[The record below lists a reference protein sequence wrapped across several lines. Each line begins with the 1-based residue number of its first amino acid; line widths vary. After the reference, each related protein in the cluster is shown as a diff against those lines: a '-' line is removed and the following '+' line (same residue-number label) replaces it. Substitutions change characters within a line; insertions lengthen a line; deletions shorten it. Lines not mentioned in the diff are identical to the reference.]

1 MKMFKKL
8 LNIFVDKYLFRNT
21 KYQRFDFIKNWL
33 LDLKPNSKIL
43 DAGAGVMRYKPF
55 CTHLNYHSQDFG
67 GYKGGETFEGE
78 KTKEWKA
85 TECDLICDIT
95 SLPVADQTYDYIL
108 CSDVFEHLPDPE
120 AALKELS
127 RVLKKGG
134 DILLTTPFRCFYHQS
149 PFFFYS
155 GFSKYWFERISD
167 SKNLKIKKLI
177 QNGNYY
183 NDLAYDI
190 LRISNFSPRFVSIF
204 SCIISLLIIIYLKFM
219 ESFLKNKAP
228 ESCNGYFI
236 LMSKY

>member
-1 MKMFKKL
+1 MIRKL
-8 LNIFVDKYLFRNT
+8 LNLIVDKYLFKNT
-21 KYQRFDFIKNWL
+21 KYHRFNFIKNWL

-55 CTHLNYHSQDFG
+55 CIHLNYQSQDLG
-67 GYKGGETFEGE
+67 GYKGGETFEGV

-95 SLPVADQTYDYIL
+95 SLPVEDETYDYIL

-134 DILLTTPFRCFYHQS
+134 DILVTARFRCFYHQN

-155 GFSKYWFERISD
+155 GFSKFWFERICD
-167 SKNLKIKKLI
+167 SENLKIKKLI
-177 QNGNYY
+177 QNGNYF
-183 NDLAYDI
+183 NDVAYDI
-190 LRISNFSPRFVSIF
+190 LRISNYPPRYLDLFFSIF
-204 SCIISLLIIIYLKFM
+204 SFIIIVYLKIM
-219 ESFLKNKAP
+219 EYFLENKAP
-228 ESCNGYFI
+228 ETCNGYFI
-236 LMSKY
+236 LMNKN

>member
-1 MKMFKKL
+1 MF
-8 LNIFVDKYLFRNT
+8 
-21 KYQRFDFIKNWL
+21 
-33 LDLKPNSKIL
+33 
-43 DAGAGVMRYKPF
+43 
-55 CTHLNYHSQDFG
+55 
-67 GYKGGETFEGE
+67 
-78 KTKEWKA
+78 
-85 TECDLICDIT
+85 
-95 SLPVADQTYDYIL
+95 LP
-108 CSDVFEHLPDPE
+108 P
-120 AALKELS
+120 
-127 RVLKKGG
+127 
-134 DILLTTPFRCFYHQS
+134 S

-167 SKNLKIKKLI
+167 SKNLKKKKLI

-204 SCIISLLIIIYLKFM
+204 SCIISLIIIIYLKFM